1 MEVGLTCIVHLAN
14 ACSRIPN
21 ARCRWCTTS
30 WVLMAKCS
38 CQQRRSH
45 CPKTVK
51 RPGFHGCSGVSI
63 LFLFFSI
70 QKRMQS
76 QWLVSGSQ
84 HALSFP
90 AVVLRGL
97 TCGTDQSGGL
107 HLLFEPESELRVS
120 VGMSLICAVSQGHG
134 SKATTKN

>member
-1 MEVGLTCIVHLAN
+1 MQGADGVLLAVWQWPSVLV
-14 ACSRIPN
+14 SRGGAITPRLLRDLDFIG
-21 ARCRWCTTS
+21 A
-30 WVLMAKCS
+30 V
-38 CQQRRSH
+38 
-45 CPKTVK
+45 
-51 RPGFHGCSGVSI
+51 GVSI

-97 TCGTDQSGGL
+97 TCGMDQSGGL